1 MAAMQG
7 KAKDAKAEEI
17 VGEKNDSRNHEWY
30 LKW

>member
-7 KAKDAKAEEI
+7 KEKAEEI